1 MAAME
6 RWQAYAI
13 SLGLHLAL
21 GVLVIAA
28 GLLWDR
34 PVTPITP
41 TLAIEA
47 VVMSPSPPVT
57 PPLVQPEPA
66 PTPQASDTAAETAA
80 RERREAQQKRIVE
93 ERRLAEEKRRAEAQR
108 QAEDKRRQEQARQE
122 QARQDEAQREKARQ
136 EAARQE
142 AARQEEA
149 RQEEARRAEARRRA
163 EIDAQLKAAREQEL
177 ARQREV
183 ERQQQ
188 AGRRAQQSAEW
199 AAAIQSKV
207 ERAWIRPPSTATG
220 LDCLV
225 AVSQV
230 PGGVVVGVELKSCNG
245 DAVVRQSIEAAV
257 FRASPLPPPPDPAL
271 FERTIELRFRPRD

>member
-1 MAAME
+1 MASME

-57 PPLVQPEPA
+57 PPPLVQPEPA
-66 PTPQASDTAAETAA
+66 PAPQASDTAAETAA
-80 RERREAQQKRIVE
+80 RERREAAAQAEAQAEAERRREAQQKRIVE

-108 QAEDKRRQEQARQE
+108 QAEEKRRQAQARQE
-122 QARQDEAQREKARQ
+122 Q
-136 EAARQE
+136 
-142 AARQEEA
+142 ARQEEA

-230 PGGVVVGVELKSCNG
+230 PGGVVVGVDLKSCNG

>member
-1 MAAME
+1 MASME

-47 VVMSPSPPVT
+47 VVMSRSPPVT
-57 PPLVQPEPA
+57 PPPLVQPEPA
-66 PTPQASDTAAETAA
+66 PAPQASDTAAETAA
-80 RERREAQQKRIVE
+80 RERREAAAQAEAQAEAERRREAQQKRIVE

-108 QAEDKRRQEQARQE
+108 QAEEKRRQAQARQE
-122 QARQDEAQREKARQ
+122 Q
-136 EAARQE
+136 
-142 AARQEEA
+142 ARQEEA

-230 PGGVVVGVELKSCNG
+230 PGGVVVGVDLKSCNG

>member
-28 GLLWDR
+28 GLRWDR

-47 VVMSPSPPVT
+47 VVMSRSPPVT
-57 PPLVQPEPA
+57 PPPLVQPEPA
-66 PTPQASDTAAETAA
+66 PAPQASDTAAETAA
-80 RERREAQQKRIVE
+80 RERREAAAQAEAERRREAQQKRIVE

-108 QAEDKRRQEQARQE
+108 QAEEKRRQAQARQE
-122 QARQDEAQREKARQ
+122 Q
-136 EAARQE
+136 
-142 AARQEEA
+142 ARQEEA
-149 RQEEARRAEARRRA
+149 RQEEARRAEVRRAEARRRA